1 MRVNL
6 PNFCL
11 PQSKLQFQSRPEK
24 IGASGYEPFKGSTL
38 PFCIPL
44 PHCLD
49 EPHPLLPP
57 SGLLASPRAVLPP
70 QESTVARLTECVRT
84 RSPSA
89 SKKGSGTWWSYTWGS
104 PGRPWRLLGFGFFF
118 FLHTDFSHCHLQE
131 PPDQMSTKLLP
142 TGTWPEWSFAKEH
155 RLEARRCKTNV
166 PGASSPFQPLQFQP
180 NLRWISSV
188 SWDGRTDAFKLHTS
202 CLITFYKEPY
212 HIKKINSCFVWK
224 HPHDFK
230 DLCWYEVNNTN

>member
-118 FLHTDFSHCHLQE
+118 S
-131 PPDQMSTKLLP
+131 STRISATATYKNPQTRCQLSCYQQALGRNGP
-142 TGTWPEWSFAKEH
+142 SRKSTGWK
-155 RLEARRCKTNV
+155 
-166 PGASSPFQPLQFQP
+166 PGAAKQTFRERVLRSSRYSSNLTLGESVQYLGMGERMLLNYTPL
-180 NLRWISSV
+180 
-188 SWDGRTDAFKLHTS
+188 A
-202 CLITFYKEPY
+202 
-212 HIKKINSCFVWK
+212 
-224 HPHDFK
+224 
-230 DLCWYEVNNTN
+230 